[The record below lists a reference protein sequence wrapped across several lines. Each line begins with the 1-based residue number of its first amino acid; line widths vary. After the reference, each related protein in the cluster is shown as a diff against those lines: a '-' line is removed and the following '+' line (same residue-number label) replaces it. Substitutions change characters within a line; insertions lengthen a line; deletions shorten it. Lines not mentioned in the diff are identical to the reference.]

1 MRYSAEH
8 KTETRSRI
16 LEAAGQLFRRDGYGG
31 SGIDGLT
38 KAAGVTN
45 GAFYG
50 HFKSKSE
57 AFRTVV
63 LSGLEELRDA
73 VAGLKANLGAKW
85 ITTFIEFYL
94 GPKRTC
100 SVEESCALPSFSPEM
115 VRADDETR
123 EAYEAELRRLIDEVT
138 SGMPA
143 GAGAEDQ
150 EDKAIALLAML
161 SGGVTL
167 ARAVPDPALSE
178 RIARAVGKMAAE
190 MTADAPQKPPRAKRA
205 SPRSGARSS
214 ASTSSKPKPKSKS
227 KAR

>member
-8 KTETRSRI
+8 KTETRNRI
-16 LEAAGQLFRRDGYGG
+16 LDAAGQLFRRNGYGG

-50 HFKSKSE
+50 HFKSKSD

-63 LSGLEELRDA
+63 LSGLEALRLKIGELRT
-73 VAGLKANLGAKW
+73 NLGARW
-85 ITTFIEFYL
+85 LDTFIAFYL

-100 SVEESCALPSFSPEM
+100 DIGESCALPSFSPEM

-123 EAYEAELRRLIDEVT
+123 DAYEAELRKLFDAVSAGLPEG
-138 SGMPA
+138 SGN
-143 GAGAEDQ
+143 ERD
-150 EDKAIALLAML
+150 DKAIALLALL

-178 RIARAVGKMAAE
+178 RIAHAVGKMAAA
-190 MTADAPQKPPRAKRA
+190 MTSDESSEPAP
-205 SPRSGARSS
+205 
-214 ASTSSKPKPKSKS
+214 SSKP
-227 KAR
+227 R